1 MGAVVLGSAFV
12 LLDGLTALSFDCH
25 FSEEVVTV
33 EQGVADDESAGHPN
47 RSDSTQPP
55 SIGLG
60 DEVGVVK
67 HHSLSLSIFISV
79 STHPS

>member
-12 LLDGLTALSFDCH
+12 FLDGLTALSFDCH
-25 FSEEVVTV
+25 FSEEIVTV
-33 EQGVADDESAGHPN
+33 EQGVADDEGAGHPN
-47 RSDSTQPP
+47 GSHSAQPP
-55 SIGLG
+55 SVGLG